1 MSPEPFTRWPG
12 PLAVALALALALA
25 PSRAAAQQPA
35 GPDAGRQ
42 FFQYGR
48 GFYEQRQ
55 YTEALDA
62 FRRSADALPSPN
74 TQLYVGRCL
83 RELGRFAEAWFELE
97 RAAEAA
103 DGRGQSDARYAR
115 TADTARQESGA
126 LADRVAFVVIEPGA
140 QASGVTVSVNGRA
153 FPTERMGR
161 LYAVDPGAIT
171 VDANAGGY
179 APFRTTAT
187 LAAGQQARVALNLV
201 PANMAGSMAP
211 TSNAFTVLALG
222 DRGALPVASVV
233 AQPPQRSPW
242 RAIGVTSMSL
252 GLVAGAIGIYT
263 GLRTAGI
270 RNDLDAA
277 CPRGCGPTPSSTVR
291 SQVEEGESMALY
303 TNVLWG
309 AGAALV
315 VGGGIAF
322 FASGGSAQELYTP
335 TFARNARPRIAWSPY
350 VDPTRGSMGLTGS
363 F

>member
-1 MSPEPFTRWPG
+1 MSPEPAFARWLRP
-12 PLAVALALALALA
+12 LALAASLILA
-25 PSRAAAQQPA
+25 PTLAAAQQPA
-35 GPDAGRQ
+35 GPDAGRE

-55 YTEALDA
+55 YAQALDA

-74 TQLYVGRCL
+74 TRLYVGRCL
-83 RELGRFAEAWFELE
+83 RELGRNAEAWFELE
-97 RAAEAA
+97 RAADEA
-103 DGRGQSDARYAR
+103 DNRGQGDPRYAR
-115 TADTARQESGA
+115 TADTARQEAGA
-126 LADRVAFVVIEPGA
+126 LADRVAFVVIEPA
-140 QASGVTVSVNGRA
+140 TQAPGVTVSVNGRA
-153 FPTERMGR
+153 FPIERMGR

-171 VDANAGGY
+171 VDASASGY

-187 LAAGQQARVALNLV
+187 LSAGQQARVALNLV
-201 PANMAGSMAP
+201 PAGMAGSMAP
-211 TSNAFTVLALG
+211 TSNAFTVLSVG

-242 RAIGVTSMSL
+242 RAIGVTTMSL

-263 GLRTAGI
+263 GLRTASI
-270 RNDLDAA
+270 RSDLDAA
-277 CPRGCGPTPSSTVR
+277 CPSGCGPRPSSAVR
-291 SQVEEGESMALY
+291 AQVEEGENMALY
-303 TNVLWG
+303 TNILWG

-335 TFARNARPRIAWSPY
+335 TFARRARPRIAWSPY
-350 VDPTRGSMGLTGS
+350 VDPTRGSLGLTGS